1 MIDRRTLFAAAAL
14 LALPFPALAAPIRTQ
29 WEVGPSEGLD
39 AVAFLGPLSGKAFY
53 ARHYEAELAAFK
65 PRLKLEILEALASL
79 HAEWDAADSLLWP
92 SISVIFSGG
101 PTDSLAAVIDGLT
114 RAESVLKPAY
124 QASVYWDQAD
134 WDRLIAGRERLLKV
148 LNALGEAGFVGFR
161 RGLIE
166 TTLAKR
172 RVELGELLP
181 KLDIIAEQERL
192 LGRKLHP
199 LIQIDL
205 LWFCK
210 PHGVKVQGQRF
221 LSFVGARDQV
231 VVLTAAH
238 ELLHPP
244 FDMAGPTAKAC
255 LDVLGRDPLFT
266 KILAEK
272 DKGTGYNSLDGIL
285 NEDTAQAL
293 DQIIQERLGYV
304 NKPAAER
311 WSTGDQGMHVLA
323 AGLYGLLKADGYDR
337 TGGNLS
343 AWMLAAVRSGKLSPD
358 VLHPA
363 AAKVLGKPANALW
376 TTPAKV

>member
-1 MIDRRTLFAAAAL
+1 MIHRRSLLAAL
-14 LALPFPALAAPIRTQ
+14 PLLAAPLPVIAQTAPSRTR
-29 WEVGPSEGLD
+29 WKVGPSEGLD
-39 AVAFLGPLSGKAFY
+39 AIAFLGPLSGKPFY
-53 ARHYEAELAAFK
+53 ARFYEAELAAFK
-65 PRLKLEILEALASL
+65 PKLPPAAIEALGQL
-79 HAEWDAADSLLWP
+79 HAEADAAGSLLWP

-101 PTDSLAAVIDGLT
+101 PTDSLEALVGGLEDAD
-114 RAESVLKPAY
+114 RVLKPAY
-124 QASVYWDQAD
+124 QASTYWDEAD
-134 WDRLIAGRERLLKV
+134 WNRFIAGRERLV
-148 LNALGEAGFVGFR
+148 LVLRAMREAGFADFR

-166 TTLAKR
+166 PTLGKR
-172 RVELGELLP
+172 QAELAQLLP
-181 KLDIIAEQERL
+181 TLDVISEQERL
-192 LGRKLHP
+192 LGRKLEP
-199 LIQIDL
+199 QIQIDL

-221 LSFVGARDQV
+221 LAFAGARDQV
-231 VVLTAAH
+231 IVLTAAH

-255 LDVLGRDPLFT
+255 LEVLGRDPVLT

-311 WSTGDQGMHVLA
+311 WSQGDQGMHVLA

-337 TGGNLS
+337 TGGTLET
-343 AWMLAAVRSGKLSPD
+343 WMATAARDGRLAPA

-363 AAKVLGKPANALW
+363 AARVLGKPVDRLW
-376 TTPAKV
+376 TTPS